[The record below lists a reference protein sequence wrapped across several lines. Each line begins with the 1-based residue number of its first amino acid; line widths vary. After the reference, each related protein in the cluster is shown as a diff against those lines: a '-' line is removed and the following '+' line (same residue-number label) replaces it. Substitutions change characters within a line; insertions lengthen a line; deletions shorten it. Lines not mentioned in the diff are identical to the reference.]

1 MLVVEQP
8 PSRQFVNRVTQ
19 PLSQTFCKLLRNYR
33 STLCE
38 IEAPVSCLAGMLE
51 RLFSKR
57 RGSPDGEGRDDIAHR
72 G

>member
-1 MLVVEQP
+1 MLVTEQP
-8 PSRQFVNRVTQ
+8 PSRQFVNGATQ
-19 PLSQTFCKLLRNYR
+19 PLSQTFYKLLRDYR

-57 RGSPDGEGRDDIAHR
+57 RGTS
-72 G
+72 